1 MSENGRPCQ
10 GPLSP
15 HRPQGK
21 RRASTCTT
29 KNGYAR
35 RAEDEV
41 SLSHAHAPLAA
52 CVCVAHGPRQA
63 RCSRIG
69 DLGAKWKVSEKD
81 RPVLGAPCIKGASEV
96 LGILMCV
103 YDIRQG
109 EAAWSGPGKSE
120 ASLCAAAQRGEG
132 CRKRS

>member
-35 RAEDEV
+35 RAEDE
-41 SLSHAHAPLAA
+41 SLTRTRTSRR
-52 CVCVAHGPRQA
+52 VCLCGAWTTSGTVLSDRG
-63 RCSRIG
+63 SRG
-69 DLGAKWKVSEKD
+69 KMESE
-81 RPVLGAPCIKGASEV
+81 
-96 LGILMCV
+96 
-103 YDIRQG
+103 
-109 EAAWSGPGKSE
+109 
-120 ASLCAAAQRGEG
+120 
-132 CRKRS
+132 